1 MFFLPWTRKHFSAI
15 QKSDYFFIGK
25 EKVGILPYLSNF
37 FMQLFYAN
45 NIRSITMINQHSMP
59 KANMIKIIYD
69 MIKINIISW
78 FGGYCRKLLTWQ
90 EQWDRVQSICF
101 WHRPGNQDI
110 SLSLRTRSLHSFS
123 REVKWIMQKICITEC
138 QDDGLSEEQKRRS
151 VSIITSRK
159 RT

>member
-1 MFFLPWTRKHFSAI
+1 MFFFTLNQKTFLGNTKIGLFFYRKR
-15 QKSDYFFIGK
+15 KSWYFTIFI
-25 EKVGILPYLSNF
+25 
-37 FMQLFYAN
+37 QLFYAN

-123 REVKWIMQKICITEC
+123 REVKWIMKKICITEC